1 MSVEIKERQV
11 GPVTILELSGR
22 LALGEGSTALN
33 EKLQSL
39 IGEGRVNMLL
49 ECSRVTALDSQG
61 ISALVRGIISTQKRG
76 GKLKL
81 LRAAPRG
88 DTDSWRSGPIH
99 PGGFRC
105 DSSFRRC
112 PLRPTRRRHTSGP
125 RGSGASDT

>member
-1 MSVEIKERQV
+1 MSVGITERQV

-81 LRAAPRG
+81 LRVAPRVRHVLEV
-88 DTDSWRSGPIH
+88 TRLLSVIE
-99 PGGFRC
+99 
-105 DSSFRRC
+105 SFEDEAKA
-112 PLRPTRRRHTSGP
+112 L
-125 RGSGASDT
+125 ASY